1 MKFIIK
7 KKVIE
12 HQIDRMQT
20 AILTYN
26 NSPLSSFFIK
36 LTRGGLFIISTNS
49 ELSYNAFIKKEN
61 LIEIQDVGFCLI
73 DGFFL
78 RDVVK
83 KSDSELNFELKGT
96 ELIVFW
102 ENAIFSKTI
111 RDPSFFP
118 EIDFEQKGVKLI
130 VNAKNFKKAIK
141 NTAFATTNNPSQPIL
156 SAINIKAEDGF
167 LYFSATDTT
176 RFASERVQI
185 SNKTRINISVSAKNL
200 KDFIPPELDSDIQLN
215 IEPTKISYI
224 YDDLT
229 IQSRIF
235 TIDYKDISNILP
247 KKSEILY
254 SFSIQKRE
262 ILDLI
267 DKTTIITPGK
277 DNVINL
283 SMSKDTL
290 KGYISQ
296 HESGQSNVSTNNVL
310 SFKINSMFA
319 NDSRFDPDFV
329 EVNINYRYLKDAIS
343 VFDKII
349 EIHINEKMTKMLV
362 VSPERPEIY
371 QLIGLVLI

>member
-1 MKFIIK
+1 
-7 KKVIE
+7 
-12 HQIDRMQT
+12 MQT